1 MGLRSKIAW
10 GGLVVALSSFG
21 IGGGARSV
29 GAAPAESK
37 KSSPVRAKPIPT
49 RDSLLKGFNPHERN
63 LEGKQYTSPL
73 AHGYR
78 AVMTLDPG
86 LNSFVEGVLRRYQVP
101 EAGFVALDPKTG
113 KVLAYVSHAEDA
125 EDKRDLVLD
134 ASAPAASVFKVVT
147 GAALLENGVK
157 PETQTC
163 YHGGLSKLTMAEL
176 VDNPKLDTACISLS
190 GALGFSVNSVFG
202 KLSLK
207 HLSPGL
213 LERYASAF
221 GFNESLP
228 FDRKTEV
235 SPGKFP
241 EDKVEFARTAAGFW
255 NTHMSPLHGGLI
267 AATVANQGRMMRPQI
282 IERIVDAQGETVTG
296 FEPALHRS
304 VIERRTAERL
314 GRMMRTTV
322 TQGTAHKTFFDAKG
336 LPFLPGIDVAGK
348 TGTLSK
354 ERPYRGYTWWI
365 GFAPAEAPKIAVAAL
380 IVNSPKWRIK
390 ASYLGREAMRY
401 YLIEAP
407 KKQAAQVASR

>member
-1 MGLRSKIAW
+1 
-10 GGLVVALSSFG
+10 
-21 IGGGARSV
+21 
-29 GAAPAESK
+29 
-37 KSSPVRAKPIPT
+37 
-49 RDSLLKGFNPHERN
+49 
-63 LEGKQYTSPL
+63 
-73 AHGYR
+73 
-78 AVMTLDPG
+78 MTLDPA
-86 LNSFVEGVLRRYQVP
+86 LNTFVENLLRRYQVP

-113 KVLAYVSHAEDA
+113 RVLSYVSHAEDA
-125 EDKRDLVLD
+125 ADTRDHVLD
-134 ASAPAASVFKVVT
+134 PSAPAASVFKVVT
-147 GAALLENGVK
+147 GAALLENGLK
-157 PETQTC
+157 PETTTC

-176 VDNPKLDTACISLS
+176 TDNPKLDTACISLS

-207 HLSPGL
+207 HLSPSI

-235 SPGKFP
+235 SLGKIP
-241 EDKVEFARTAAGFW
+241 VDKVEFARTAAGFW
-255 NTHMSPLHGGLI
+255 NVHMSPLHAGLI

-282 IERIVDAQGETVTG
+282 IDRILDAGGETVST

-322 TQGTAHKTFFDAKG
+322 TQGTAHKVFFDPKG

-354 ERPYRGYTWWI
+354 ERPYKGYTWWI
-365 GFAPAEAPKIAVAAL
+365 GFAPANAPKIAVAAL

-390 ASYLGREAMRY
+390 ANYLGREAMRY
-401 YLIEAP
+401 YLVEAP
-407 KKQAAQVASR
+407 KKQTAQVASR